1 MDLVCTVS
9 EPPKIGFD
17 NEASKFI
24 TAELLPLPK
33 ETLDDHRLL
42 APNAPSAVRLG
53 AKYPAMCDCPAIF
66 GLTEYLWRMGKYSR
80 RQSRGGRCG
89 SILFSRYS
97 KP

>member
-66 GLTEYLWRMGKYSR
+66 GTEYSRLFKYCRVLRPCYGFRWS
-80 RQSRGGRCG
+80 S
-89 SILFSRYS
+89 
-97 KP
+97 

>member
-66 GLTEYLWRMGKYSR
+66 GSEYKRYYARNPPNRYHGASWF
-80 RQSRGGRCG
+80 GGC
-89 SILFSRYS
+89 
-97 KP
+97 P

>member
-66 GLTEYLWRMGKYSR
+66 GTE
-80 RQSRGGRCG
+80 
-89 SILFSRYS
+89 ILAREAPNFVDLELVFMQC
-97 KP
+97 

>member
-66 GLTEYLWRMGKYSR
+66 GSEYSR
-80 RQSRGGRCG
+80 RIPGYCV
-89 SILFSRYS
+89 
-97 KP
+97 

>member
-66 GLTEYLWRMGKYSR
+66 GLTEYQRVPSWIRHR
-80 RQSRGGRCG
+80 PNF
-89 SILFSRYS
+89 I
-97 KP
+97 

>member
-66 GLTEYLWRMGKYSR
+66 GLSEYHREIFHPKR
-80 RQSRGGRCG
+80 CDKFNPQCGR
-89 SILFSRYS
+89 SF
-97 KP
+97 